1 MFNLLKK
8 RDNSKRPRIYYLE
21 VPITNNCNL
30 SCNIC
35 ARHCNLIDKEQFA
48 DIEQFKKDITEL
60 SKKIDI
66 GFFKLSG
73 GEPLLTENICDFI
86 EMSRKLLPD
95 SYIVIH
101 TNGILLPEMK
111 NKFWEALRNN
121 KIALDISKLPISS
134 DKFSQM
140 LDLIDDNDI
149 TLHSVFLRK
158 KCCDNFNKEGT
169 SEPQKAFDACIYR
182 KKLTL
187 WKQKLYTCYA
197 CYREIYNKQY
207 GTNLPL
213 PNAIDIYSSTGNEIQ
228 DQIYKPS
235 PACRFCREQLIFL
248 PRETYLK

>member
-8 RDNSKRPRIYYLE
+8 KNNSKKPRIYYLE

-35 ARHCNLIDKEQFA
+35 TQHCDLVEKEQFA
-48 DIEQFKKDITEL
+48 EIEQFKKDITAL

-66 GFFKLSG
+66 GFLKLSG
-73 GEPLLTENICDFI
+73 GEPLLAENICDFVKI
-86 EMSRKLLPD
+86 SRELLPD

-101 TNGILLPEMK
+101 TNGTLLQEMK
-111 NKFWEALRNN
+111 NNFWEALRKN
-121 KIALDISKLPISS
+121 KIALDISKLPISN
-134 DKFSQM
+134 DKFSQI

-149 TLHSVFLRK
+149 TLHSIFLKK

-169 SEPQKAFDACIYR
+169 SDTQKAFDACIYR

-187 WKQKLYTCYA
+187 WNQKLYTCYA
-197 CYREIYNKQY
+197 CYREIYNKKY

-213 PNAIDIYSSTGNEIQ
+213 PNAIDIYNSSGSEIEE
-228 DQIYKPS
+228 QIYKPS
-235 PACRFCREQLIFL
+235 PACRFCREQLIFSQ
-248 PRETYLK
+248 RETHFK